1 MFKRTT
7 WILLGLAVACL
18 LGYFL
23 LDNIQQLRQ
32 EQQAER
38 ARLFH
43 FATDTIARIEIR
55 QRKEGEPVR
64 GSGAEYLE
72 ILLERNPEEEGS
84 HWRIVGPIQSA
95 ALDFPIEQLLNTFS
109 RLTPQITLEG
119 ATDLA
124 AFGLDQPR
132 HQIAL
137 FPKEGDP
144 YRLAIGND
152 NFDGSG
158 FYAQPEGGQV
168 VLLSSAQKGSLL
180 PSLLALRDKTLLQ
193 FDTAEV
199 KALQVQLAEAEPEVV
214 RLQRQDVRASGAEH
228 FTWQIVQPRELPADD
243 LNVDRLL
250 NTLSRLQAVEFPAE
264 TKDELAPYGLEQP
277 SARLTVELEGGK
289 TLNVA
294 LGSEKDGQV
303 YVITSE
309 HPAVA
314 TLLTS
319 TADILRSDLEEL
331 RDHRIARLNANQ
343 VGQVT
348 LESQGEKVTLTPRPS
363 EKGSLELRWE
373 NPERPGQPVD
383 LGSLFSSLNAARAK
397 EFVEQADAEAQR
409 VLSDPD
415 LRLTFEPKPDAEQD
429 PLTLSLAA
437 SGLRAYVQSSRQ
449 PDIAVIELSTF
460 NSLETE
466 VNRLL
471 EGQPE
476 SKDSAPLT
484 QPPSTPSPPSS

>member
-23 LDNIQQLRQ
+23 LDNIRQLRQ

-55 QRKEGEPVR
+55 QQKEGEPVR
-64 GSGAEYLE
+64 GSGAEHLE
-72 ILLERNPEEEGS
+72 ILLERTPEEEGS
-84 HWRIVGPIQSA
+84 RWRIVSPIQSA

-158 FYAQPEGGQV
+158 FYAQPAGKEV
-168 VLLSSAQKGSLL
+168 VLLPSVQKGSLL

-214 RLQRQDVRASGAEH
+214 RLQRQDD
-228 FTWQIVQPRELPADD
+228 TWQIVQPRELPADD

-331 RDHRIARLNANQ
+331 RDHRIARFNPNQ

-348 LESQGEKVTLTPRPS
+348 LESLGERVTLNPLPQ

-373 NPERPGQPVD
+373 NPEQPGQPVD
-383 LGSLFSSLNAARAK
+383 LSSLFSSLNAARAK

-429 PLTLSLAA
+429 PLALSLAS

-484 QPPSTPSPPSS
+484 RPDPTPSP

>member
-23 LDNIQQLRQ
+23 LDNIRQLRQ

-55 QRKEGEPVR
+55 QQKEGEPVR

-158 FYAQPEGGQV
+158 FYAQPAGKEV
-168 VLLSSAQKGSLL
+168 VLLPSVQKGSLL

-214 RLQRQDVRASGAEH
+214 RLQRQDD
-228 FTWQIVQPRELPADD
+228 TWQIVQPRELPADD

-383 LGSLFSSLNAARAK
+383 LSSLFSSLNAARAK

-409 VLSDPD
+409 VLSEPD

-429 PLTLSLAA
+429 PLALSLAS

>member
-55 QRKEGEPVR
+55 QQKEGEPVR

-214 RLQRQDVRASGAEH
+214 RLQRQD
-228 FTWQIVQPRELPADD
+228 
-243 LNVDRLL
+243 
-250 NTLSRLQAVEFPAE
+250 
-264 TKDELAPYGLEQP
+264 
-277 SARLTVELEGGK
+277 
-289 TLNVA
+289 
-294 LGSEKDGQV
+294 
-303 YVITSE
+303 
-309 HPAVA
+309 
-314 TLLTS
+314 
-319 TADILRSDLEEL
+319 
-331 RDHRIARLNANQ
+331 
-343 VGQVT
+343 
-348 LESQGEKVTLTPRPS
+348 
-363 EKGSLELRWE
+363 
-373 NPERPGQPVD
+373 
-383 LGSLFSSLNAARAK
+383 
-397 EFVEQADAEAQR
+397 
-409 VLSDPD
+409 
-415 LRLTFEPKPDAEQD
+415 
-429 PLTLSLAA
+429 
-437 SGLRAYVQSSRQ
+437 
-449 PDIAVIELSTF
+449 
-460 NSLETE
+460 
-466 VNRLL
+466 
-471 EGQPE
+471 
-476 SKDSAPLT
+476 
-484 QPPSTPSPPSS
+484 

>member
-23 LDNIQQLRQ
+23 LDNIRQLRQ

-55 QRKEGEPVR
+55 QQKEGEPVR

-84 HWRIVGPIQSA
+84 HWRIVSPIQSA

-158 FYAQPEGGQV
+158 FYAQPAGKEV
-168 VLLSSAQKGSLL
+168 VLLPSVQKGSLL

-214 RLQRQDVRASGAEH
+214 RLQRQDN
-228 FTWQIVQPRELPADD
+228 TWQIVQPRELPADEI
-243 LNVDRLL
+243 NVNRLL
-250 NTLSRLQAVEFPAE
+250 NTLARLQAVEFPAE

-429 PLTLSLAA
+429 PLALSLAS

>member
-23 LDNIQQLRQ
+23 LDNIRQLRQ

-158 FYAQPEGGQV
+158 FYAQPAGKEV
-168 VLLSSAQKGSLL
+168 VLLPSVQKGSLL

-214 RLQRQDVRASGAEH
+214 RLQRQDD
-228 FTWQIVQPRELPADD
+228 TWQIVQPRELPADD

-331 RDHRIARLNANQ
+331 RDHRIARLNPNQ

-348 LESQGEKVTLTPRPS
+348 LESLGERVTLNPLPQ

-373 NPERPGQPVD
+373 NPEQPGQPVD

-409 VLSDPD
+409 VLSEPD

-429 PLTLSLAA
+429 PLTLTLAA
-437 SGLRAYVQSSRQ
+437 SGLQAYVQSSRQ

>member
-7 WILLGLAVACL
+7 WVLLGLAVACL

-55 QRKEGEPVR
+55 QQKEGEPVR

-84 HWRIVGPIQSA
+84 HWRIVSPIQSA

-158 FYAQPEGGQV
+158 FYAQPAGKEV
-168 VLLSSAQKGSLL
+168 VLLPSVQKGSLL

-214 RLQRQDVRASGAEH
+214 RLQRQDD
-228 FTWQIVQPRELPADD
+228 TWQIVQPRELPADD

-277 SARLTVELEGGK
+277 SARLTVELEEGK
-289 TLNVA
+289 TLKVA

-331 RDHRIARLNANQ
+331 RDHRIARFNPNQ

-348 LESQGEKVTLTPRPS
+348 LESLGERVTLNPLPQ

-383 LGSLFSSLNAARAK
+383 LSSLFSSLNAARAK

-429 PLTLSLAA
+429 PLALSLAS

>member
-23 LDNIQQLRQ
+23 LDNIRQLRQ

-55 QRKEGEPVR
+55 QQKEGEPVR

-84 HWRIVGPIQSA
+84 RWRIVSPIQSA

-119 ATDLA
+119 VTDLA

-158 FYAQPEGGQV
+158 FYAQPAGKEV
-168 VLLSSAQKGSLL
+168 VLLPSVQKGSLL

-214 RLQRQDVRASGAEH
+214 RLQRQDD
-228 FTWQIVQPRELPADD
+228 TWQIVQPRELPADD

-331 RDHRIARLNANQ
+331 RDHRIARFNPNQ

-348 LESQGEKVTLTPRPS
+348 LESLGERVTLNPLPQ

-373 NPERPGQPVD
+373 NPEQPGQPVD
-383 LGSLFSSLNAARAK
+383 LSSLFSSLNAARAK

-429 PLTLSLAA
+429 PLALSLAS

>member
-55 QRKEGEPVR
+55 QQKEAEPVR

-119 ATDLA
+119 VTDLA

-180 PSLLALRDKTLLQ
+180 PSLLALRDKTLLR

-228 FTWQIVQPRELPADD
+228 FTWQIVEPRELPADEI
-243 LNVDRLL
+243 NVNRLL
-250 NTLSRLQAVEFPAE
+250 NTLARLQAVEFPAE

-277 SARLTVELEGGK
+277 SARLTVELEEGK

-383 LGSLFSSLNAARAK
+383 LSSLFSSLNAARAK

-409 VLSDPD
+409 VLSEPD

-429 PLTLSLAA
+429 PLTLTLAS

-484 QPPSTPSPPSS
+484 RPDPTPSP

>member
-55 QRKEGEPVR
+55 QQKEGEPVR

-84 HWRIVGPIQSA
+84 RWRIVSPIQSA

-119 ATDLA
+119 VTDLA

-180 PSLLALRDKTLLQ
+180 PSLLALRDKTLLR

-214 RLQRQDVRASGAEH
+214 RLQRQDD
-228 FTWQIVQPRELPADD
+228 TWQIVQPRELPADEI
-243 LNVDRLL
+243 NVNRLL
-250 NTLSRLQAVEFPAE
+250 NTLARLQAVEFPAE
-264 TKDELAPYGLEQP
+264 TQTDLAPYGLEQP

-289 TLNVA
+289 TLKVA

-373 NPERPGQPVD
+373 NPEQPGQPVD
-383 LGSLFSSLNAARAK
+383 LSSLFSSLNAARAK

-429 PLTLSLAA
+429 PLALSLAS

>member
-55 QRKEGEPVR
+55 QQKEGEPVR
-64 GSGAEYLE
+64 GSGAEHLE
-72 ILLERNPEEEGS
+72 ILLERTPEEEGS
-84 HWRIVGPIQSA
+84 RWRIVSPIQSA

-119 ATDLA
+119 VTDLA

-214 RLQRQDVRASGAEH
+214 RLQRQDD
-228 FTWQIVQPRELPADD
+228 TWQIVQPRELPADD

-331 RDHRIARLNANQ
+331 RDHRIARLNPNQ

-348 LESQGEKVTLTPRPS
+348 LESLGERVTLNPLPQ

-373 NPERPGQPVD
+373 NPEQPGQPVD

-409 VLSDPD
+409 VLSEPD

-429 PLTLSLAA
+429 PLTLTLAA
-437 SGLRAYVQSSRQ
+437 SGLQAYVQSSRQ

>member
-23 LDNIQQLRQ
+23 LDNIRQLRQ

-55 QRKEGEPVR
+55 QQKEGEPVR
-64 GSGAEYLE
+64 GSGAEHLE
-72 ILLERNPEEEGS
+72 ILLERTPEEEGS
-84 HWRIVGPIQSA
+84 RWRIVSPIQSA

-180 PSLLALRDKTLLQ
+180 PSLLALRDKTLLR

-214 RLQRQDVRASGAEH
+214 RLQRQDD
-228 FTWQIVQPRELPADD
+228 TWQIVQPRELPADEI
-243 LNVDRLL
+243 NVNRLL
-250 NTLSRLQAVEFPAE
+250 NTLARLQAVEFPAE
-264 TKDELAPYGLEQP
+264 TQTDLAPYGLEQP

-289 TLNVA
+289 TLKVA

-319 TADILRSDLEEL
+319 TANILRSDLEEL
-331 RDHRIARLNANQ
+331 RDHRIARLNPNQ

-348 LESQGEKVTLTPRPS
+348 LESLGERVTLNPLPQ

-373 NPERPGQPVD
+373 NPEQPGQPVD

-409 VLSDPD
+409 VLSEPD

-429 PLTLSLAA
+429 PLALSLAA

-484 QPPSTPSPPSS
+484 RPDPTPSPPSS

>member
-7 WILLGLAVACL
+7 WVLLGLAVACL

-55 QRKEGEPVR
+55 QQKEGEPVR

-84 HWRIVGPIQSA
+84 RWRIVSPIQSA

-119 ATDLA
+119 VTDLA

-180 PSLLALRDKTLLQ
+180 PSLLALRDKTLLR

-228 FTWQIVQPRELPADD
+228 FTWQIVQPRELPADEI
-243 LNVDRLL
+243 NVNRLL
-250 NTLSRLQAVEFPAE
+250 NTLARLQAVEFPAE
-264 TKDELAPYGLEQP
+264 TQTDLAPYGLEQP

-289 TLNVA
+289 TLKVA

-409 VLSDPD
+409 VLSEPD

-429 PLTLSLAA
+429 PLTLTLAA
-437 SGLRAYVQSSRQ
+437 SGLQAYVQSSRQ